1 MSTSR
6 SLRIPVGRTQV
17 EADVVVPTSPHGL
30 VVFAHGSGSSR
41 FSPRNRQVAERLQ
54 GANLATALM
63 DLLTQDEELADEVT
77 TRYRFNTPML
87 AERLEAAVEFLKSQK
102 ELHDLPIGLFGASTG
117 AGAAL
122 IASVRKPGTIAAIV
136 SRGGRPD
143 LAGQFLPHVTAPTL
157 LVVGQLDHPDVL
169 RWNKNAAG
177 RLAGPSRLEIVP
189 GAGHLFEQPGALEKV
204 AELATDWFLTHLAAT
219 AAH

>member
-6 SLRIPVGRTQV
+6 SLRMPAGRTQL
-17 EADVVVPTSPHGL
+17 EADLVVPTSPHGL
-30 VVFAHGSGSSR
+30 VLFAHGSGSSR
-41 FSPRNRQVAERLQ
+41 FSPRNRQVAEHLQ
-54 GANLATALM
+54 GANLATVLM
-63 DLLTQDEELADEVT
+63 DLLTRDEELADEVT

-87 AERLEAAVEFLKSQK
+87 AERLEAAVGFLKTQK
-102 ELHDLPIGLFGASTG
+102 ELQDLPIGLFGASTG

-122 IASVRKPGTIAAIV
+122 IASVRKPGTIGAIV

-157 LVVGQLDHPDVL
+157 LIVGQLDHPDVL
-169 RWNKNAAG
+169 RWNKTASS
-177 RLAGPSRLEIVP
+177 RLAGASRLEIVP
-189 GAGHLFEQPGALEKV
+189 GAGHLFEEAGALEKV
-204 AELATDWFLTHLAAT
+204 SELASDWFLTHLAAA